1 MPYAY
6 EEDLNNFTKLCEEV
20 MNCKFIVSEI
30 KIMKLLKCI
39 ADSEVLYKEMES
51 CLEDFN
57 YEYELQKCKIPD
69 ESGRYR
75 IVLPIEATKKVALI
89 FRILYDI
96 DSKVIDI
103 QKFINDYYLDE
114 NEPYNSYANFCRGI
128 IRPFME
134 NVVYL
139 ITGIELIDE
148 APVVEYDDSEL
159 SLSERCVVDI
169 VEILKKIN
177 KLTDGNTFKDGQKEE
192 VIIVTNGLANALLS
206 RSPEHILVNWVGFKN
221 TLKDTK
227 AVLPYLK
234 KIEEKLRNSGLFNVK
249 QNGKDNKE
257 KN

>member
-1 MPYAY
+1 MAYAY
-6 EEDLNNFTKLCEEV
+6 EEDLNKFTQLCEEV
-20 MNCKFIVSEI
+20 ICCKFIVSEI

-57 YEYELQKCKIPD
+57 YEYELQKCKVPD
-69 ESGRYR
+69 EKGRYR
-75 IVLPIEATKKVALI
+75 IILPVEATKKVALI

-96 DSKVIDI
+96 DSKNIDI
-103 QKFINDYYLDE
+103 QKFINDYYYDPD
-114 NEPYNSYANFCRGI
+114 EPYDPYTCFCRGL

-148 APVVEYDDSEL
+148 PQVVEYDDSEL
-159 SLSERCVVDI
+159 SLSERSVVDI
-169 VEILKKIN
+169 VEMLKKIN

-206 RSPEHILVNWVGFKN
+206 KSPEFILITWVGFKN

-234 KIEEKLRNSGLFNVK
+234 KIEAKLRASGIFNTK
-249 QNGKDNKE
+249 APEKDD